1 MVSSP
6 RPSRGPTASGTAER
20 DLSMRARFA
29 LPAVAAVAALLLT
42 GCVDNTVPVPGA
54 DATAPAKTVTED
66 AAASALLP
74 EKVRASDTLVIG
86 TSPNYSP
93 NEFKDDSGNPIG
105 WGVELG
111 AAVAAKLGLTADYKV
126 ANFDTIIP
134 SIIGGEMD
142 LGNSSF
148 TVNLKRQEQVDFVN
162 YYTAGIQWASATGTT
177 VDPDGAC
184 GLKIAVQ
191 STTYEDTDE
200 IPAKSAACVAAGK
213 PPIDKLKFDT
223 QDLATN
229 ATVLGQADAFS
240 ADSPVTLY
248 AIQQTAGKLQ
258 KAGTSFDEA
267 PYGMAVAK
275 DSGMAAAVQAALQS
289 MVDDGSYG
297 EILKTWG
304 VTDGGLST
312 ITING

>member
-1 MVSSP
+1 
-6 RPSRGPTASGTAER
+6 
-20 DLSMRARFA
+20 MRARFA
-29 LPAVAAVAALLLT
+29 LPAIAAVAALLLT
-42 GCVDNTVPVPGA
+42 GCVDNTVPAPGA
-54 DATAPAKTVTED
+54 DETAPARTVTED

-74 EKVRASDTLVIG
+74 EAVRASGTLVIG

-111 AAVAAKLGLTADYKV
+111 AAVAAKLGLTADYTV

-134 SIIGGEMD
+134 SIMGGKMD

-148 TVNLKRQEQVDFVN
+148 TDNLKREEQVDFVN
-162 YYTAGIQWASATGTT
+162 YYTAGIQWASAAGTT
-177 VDPDGAC
+177 IDPDDAC

-240 ADSPVTLY
+240 ADSPVTLH
-248 AIQQTAGKLQ
+248 AIKQTAGKLQ
-258 KAGTSFDEA
+258 LAGVSFDVA

-297 EILKTWG
+297 EILDSWG
-304 VTDGGLST
+304 VADGGLTT
-312 ITING
+312 ITINAAANG

>member
-1 MVSSP
+1 
-6 RPSRGPTASGTAER
+6 
-20 DLSMRARFA
+20 MRARLA
-29 LPAVAAVAALLLT
+29 LPTLAAVAALLLT

-54 DATAPAKTVTED
+54 VASAPARTVTED

-74 EKVRASDTLVIG
+74 EKVRESGTLSIG

-93 NEFKDDSGNPIG
+93 NEFKDDAGNPIG

-111 AAVAAKLGLTADYKV
+111 AAVATKLGLTADYKV

-134 SIIGGEMD
+134 SVMGGEMD

-148 TVNLKRQEQVDFVN
+148 TVNLKRQEQVDFVH

-177 VDPDGAC
+177 VDPGNAC

-200 IPAKSAACVAAGK
+200 IPAKSAACVAAGQ
-213 PPIDKLKFDT
+213 PPINKLKFDT

-297 EILKTWG
+297 SILENWG
-304 VTDGGLST
+304 VADGGLTT
-312 ITING
+312 ITINAAANG

>member
-1 MVSSP
+1 
-6 RPSRGPTASGTAER
+6 
-20 DLSMRARFA
+20 MRARFA

-42 GCVDNTVPVPGA
+42 GCVDNTLPVPGGA
-54 DATAPAKTVTED
+54 DTAPARTVTED

-74 EKVRASDTLVIG
+74 ETVRASGTLVIG
-86 TSPNYSP
+86 TSPDYSP
-93 NEFKDDSGNPIG
+93 NEFKDDSGQPIG
-105 WGVELG
+105 WGIELG
-111 AAVAAKLGLTADYKV
+111 TAVAAKLGLTADYKV

-134 SIIGGEMD
+134 SILGGEMD

-148 TVNLKRQEQVDFVN
+148 TDNLKREEQVDFVN
-162 YYTAGIQWASATGTT
+162 YYTAGIQWASAAGTT
-177 VDPDGAC
+177 IDPDDAC

-191 STTYEDTDE
+191 STTYEDTEE
-200 IPAKSAACVAAGK
+200 IPARSAACVAAGK

-240 ADSPVTLY
+240 ADSPVTLH

-258 KAGTSFDEA
+258 SAGESFDVA
-267 PYGMAVAK
+267 PYGMVVAK

-297 EILKTWG
+297 EILENWG
-304 VTDGGLST
+304 VADGGLTT
-312 ITING
+312 ITINAAANG

>member
-1 MVSSP
+1 
-6 RPSRGPTASGTAER
+6 
-20 DLSMRARFA
+20 MRARST

-42 GCVDNTVPVPGA
+42 GCVDNTVPVPGTE
-54 DATAPAKTVTED
+54 ATAPARTVTED

-74 EKVRASDTLVIG
+74 ETVRASGTLVIG

-111 AAVAAKLGLTADYKV
+111 AAVAAKLGLTADYTV

-134 SIIGGEMD
+134 SLMGGKMD

-162 YYTAGIQWASATGTT
+162 YYTAGIQWASAAGTS
-177 VDPDGAC
+177 VDPDDAC

-191 STTYEDTDE
+191 STTYEDTEE

-213 PPIDKLKFDT
+213 APINKLKFDT

-248 AIQQTAGKLQ
+248 AIKQTAGKLQ

-297 EILKTWG
+297 EILDTWG
-304 VTDGGLST
+304 VADGGLTT
-312 ITING
+312 ITINSAAND